1 MPIATAPLLI
11 DAPSIP
17 AAPRFGL
24 LSAAQIVDGPDPHWV
39 DGIEYPTTPRPHA
52 VTDDVECDQPDLAD
66 LISGV
71 DWVTDAPLRVWSGL
85 TSKIAGWTA
94 DEIISRARDMLTAGE
109 GAALERGL
117 WPRLAGASTTLPAGD
132 DPLSILSGVGALESW
147 LWESYGG
154 VGVLHVPRSAVGHLV
169 RAEQVREVNGRL
181 QTPLGT
187 LVSAG
192 AYPGRSPADDPA
204 AEGAVWVAATPAV
217 QLRRTPIRV
226 QSSFGHRDNTQMVVA
241 DRVYVPSWENLS
253 AAAHIQLETP

>member
-1 MPIATAPLLI
+1 MSIATAPLLVE
-11 DAPSIP
+11 APP
-17 AAPRFGL
+17 TVPPRFGL
-24 LSAAQIVDGPDPHWV
+24 LSVAQIPDTPDLHWADGV
-39 DGIEYPTTPRPHA
+39 EYPTSPRPTA
-52 VTDDVECDQPDLAD
+52 VTDDIDCDPDDLAD
-66 LISGV
+66 LIG
-71 DWVTDAPLRVWSGL
+71 DIPWVSDDPVRVWTGVQV
-85 TSKIAGWTA
+85 KRVGW
-94 DEIISRARDMLTAGE
+94 DEGEVDQHVRGMLTAGE
-109 GAALERGL
+109 GPALERGL